1 VLVGDGAQLLDTR
14 DAVDFAGA
22 HVRGSVNVG
31 LGGSFAT
38 WCGTVLD
45 HRRAAVLV
53 AEPEREL
60 EAATRLGR
68 IGFDTVAGYLA
79 GGMQPLDDAPQL
91 IERIERITAQA
102 LTEQLASDEP
112 PVLID
117 VRSEREWRERH
128 VEQAVHIPLSRLVGC
143 LDTLPAERA
152 LVVHCAS
159 DYRAAIAA
167 SLIRRAGHQDV
178 AVLVGG
184 LPALESARLATTA
197 AA

>member
-1 VLVGDGAQLLDTR
+1 MLVGDGAQLLDTR

-45 HRRAAVLV
+45 HRRVVVLV

-68 IGFDTVAGYLA
+68 IGFDTIAGYLA

-117 VRSEREWRERH
+117 VRSEREWREH
-128 VEQAVHIPLSRLVGC
+128 HIELAINMPLSRL
-143 LDTLPAERA
+143 AEQIGSIPRNRT

-159 DYRAAIAA
+159 DYRATIAA
-167 SLIRRAGHQDV
+167 SMLRRGGAAV
-178 AVLVGG
+178 AILVGG
-184 LPALESARLATTA
+184 LAAWEAAPLATVA
-197 AA
+197 EG

>member
-1 VLVGDGAQLLDTR
+1 M
-14 DAVDFAGA
+14 
-22 HVRGSVNVG
+22 
-31 LGGSFAT
+31 
-38 WCGTVLD
+38 LD

-143 LDTLPAERA
+143 LDTLPLQYSETHPSAVVGCGGGAPCRLDQVSKRA
-152 LVVHCAS
+152 SGLVTV
-159 DYRAAIAA
+159 
-167 SLIRRAGHQDV
+167 
-178 AVLVGG
+178 
-184 LPALESARLATTA
+184 
-197 AA
+197 